1 LQDGESKQ
9 HATASALARL
19 YTVNELVAL
28 HRFSRR
34 TVIRLYEREPG
45 IEVLERPEDVK
56 RNKRR
61 YRSFRV
67 PHYVY
72 ARVKAKL
79 SRYAALCRGEEQL
92 FHAHERTGS
101 LESRASILADAQ
113 SL

>member
-45 IEVLERPEDVK
+45 IEVLERPEDIR

-79 SRYAALCRGEEQL
+79 SRYAALCRGENNR
-92 FHAHERTGS
+92 FTPMS
-101 LESRASILADAQ
+101 AQ
-113 SL
+113 AV